1 MIAARTANTVL
12 VVDDEE
18 IARENLAHIL
28 EKSGY
33 QPLLAADG
41 SEAIALMERQEVDLV
56 ITDLRMKGKDGME
69 VLAATKQLWPAAEVL
84 IVTGY
89 ASIDT
94 AVDAMRRGAYYYL
107 AKPLN
112 VKELQAIIPK
122 ALERSA
128 MQQELKRLRQH
139 ISNSSG
145 TAKIIGQSSKTMV
158 LREQI
163 SQVAQLDCNVLI
175 LGETGSGKEL
185 VARTIHELSGRSNKR
200 IVSLNCGTFTEELM
214 SNELFGHEQ
223 GAFTGAEKIKKGLL
237 ECAEGGTVFFDEI
250 GELSL
255 SMQVKLLRVLQE
267 RTLMRVGGSEEIA
280 IDIRVLAATNRNLK
294 EATETGAFRKDLYYR
309 LNVITIQV
317 PSLVERRNDI
327 PLLANHFLQKHAE
340 PGRTPPQLSEM
351 AVERL
356 KQYEYPGN
364 IRELENIIQRIL
376 ITCREDIIKP
386 HHIVDDVGSESA
398 VGNVPQNQSW
408 PTLEDHE
415 KSYILEVLD
424 EVEGRRSEAAKILGI
439 DRVSLWRKIKRYGL
453 ENPDL

>member
-1 MIAARTANTVL
+1 MITSNISKKIL

-18 IARENLAHIL
+18 IARENLTHIL
-28 EKSGY
+28 SKEGY
-33 QPLLAADG
+33 HVLAASNG
-41 SEAIALMERQEVDLV
+41 NNAISLMEREEVDLV
-56 ITDLRMKGKDGME
+56 ITDLRMKGKNGME

-84 IVTGY
+84 IITGY
-89 ASIDT
+89 ASIDN
-94 AVDAMRRGAYYYL
+94 AVDAMRKGAFYYF

-122 ALERSA
+122 ALERST
-128 MQQELKRLRQH
+128 MQQELKRLRQQV
-139 ISNSSG
+139 SNSNG
-145 TAKIIGQSSKTMV
+145 TAKIIGQSSKTLA

-185 VARTIHELSGRSNKR
+185 VARTIHELSGRANRR
-200 IVSLNCGTFTEELM
+200 IVAINCGTFTEELI

-223 GAFTGAEKIKKGLL
+223 GAFTGAETTKKGLL

-255 SMQVKLLRVLQE
+255 QMQVKLLRVLQE
-267 RTLMRVGGSEEIA
+267 RTLIRVGGSEEIP
-280 IDIRVLAATNRNLK
+280 IDIRILAATNRDLK
-294 EATETGAFRKDLYYR
+294 EAADEGTFRKDLFYR

-327 PLLANHFLQKHAE
+327 PLLANHFLLKHVV
-340 PGRTPPQLSEM
+340 PGKTPPQLSEI
-351 AVERL
+351 ATEHL
-356 KQYEYPGN
+356 KGYEYPGN

-376 ITCREDIIKP
+376 VTCRETIIEP
-386 HHIVDDVGSESA
+386 HHIVDDMGYGTVVSNSTH
-398 VGNVPQNQSW
+398 NQSW
-408 PTLEDHE
+408 PTLEEHE
-415 KSYILEVLD
+415 KKYILEVLD
-424 EVEGRRSEAAKILGI
+424 EVEGKRSEAARILGI

-453 ENPDL
+453 EKPDL